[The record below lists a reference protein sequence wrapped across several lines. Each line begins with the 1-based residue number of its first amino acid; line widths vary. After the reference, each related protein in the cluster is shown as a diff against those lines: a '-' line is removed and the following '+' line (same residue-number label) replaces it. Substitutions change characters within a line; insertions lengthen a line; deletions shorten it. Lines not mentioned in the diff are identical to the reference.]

1 MWYTNLYIL
10 NVVQEYIKDE
20 VIKINGDYYQKKT
33 QAYRFIDELLG
44 KGLTFDVILYKVQT
58 QFGFSEKFV
67 KARIELIEKVTG
79 GNK

>member
-1 MWYTNLYIL
+1 METI
-10 NVVQEYIKDE
+10 I
-20 VIKINGDYYQKKT
+20 QKN

-67 KARIELIEKVTG
+67 KARIELIRKVTG